1 MKLLFR
7 DITLLDHDG
16 TVKNHADLLTDGV
29 KIVSVCDTGKILPDA
44 DRVIDGRGKAL
55 LPAFYNLHT
64 HAAMTLFRGYGEDLP
79 LHRWLNERIFP
90 AEDRLYDEAVYAA
103 SLLAGAEML
112 RCGVVSFS
120 DMYFFCEQT
129 AKAVEALGMK
139 ANISR
144 AISCFDPDMTAER
157 DYRFAQAKALH
168 RAWHNACDGRIKID
182 MAIHAEY
189 TMTPSACRWVAEYAA
204 EQNLILQLHLSET
217 AKEQRECIERHGK
230 TPAEFFNSIGVFKAR
245 TVAAHCVHLTERDIA
260 LLKEDGVTAVH
271 NPVSNLK
278 LGSGIMPLSALFAAG
293 VPVTLGTDGAASNN
307 HLDILREM
315 NFAALLQKGRDGVCD
330 TMRAADFLHMA
341 TRAGALAQGRED
353 CGALREGM
361 RADLCMLDLSD
372 IGMQPIYD
380 VATAVVY
387 AADSRAVCMTVADG
401 RILYENGTYP
411 TIDIER
417 LKADFSEIVATYFTR

>member
-230 TPAEFFNSIGVFKAR
+230 TPAEFFHSLGVFKAR

-278 LGSGIMPLSALFAAG
+278 LGSGIMPLSALSAAG

-353 CGALREGM
+353 CGALQEGM

-401 RILYENGTYP
+401 RILYENGIYP

>member
-16 TVKNHADLLTDGV
+16 TVKPHADLLTDGV
-29 KIVSVCDTGKILPDA
+29 KIVAVYDTGKTAPDA

-129 AKAVEALGMK
+129 ARAVEVLGMK

-189 TMTPSACRWVAEYAA
+189 TMTPNACRWVAEYAA
-204 EQNLILQLHLSET
+204 EQGLILQMHLSET

-230 TPAEFFNSIGVFKAR
+230 TPAEFFHSLGVFRAR
-245 TVAAHCVHLTERDIA
+245 TVAAHCVHLTQHDIA
-260 LLKEDGVTAVH
+260 LLKEDCVTAVH

-330 TMRAADFLHMA
+330 TMHAADFLHMA

-380 VATAVVY
+380 AATAVVY

-401 RILYENGTYP
+401 KILYENGTYP

-417 LKADFSEIVATYFTR
+417 LKAEFSEIVATYFTR

>member
-16 TVKNHADLLTDGV
+16 TVKPHADLLTDGV
-29 KIVSVCDTGKILPDA
+29 KIVAVYDTGKTAPDA

-129 AKAVEALGMK
+129 ARAVEALGMK

-144 AISCFDPDMTAER
+144 AISCFDPNMTAER

-189 TMTPSACRWVAEYAA
+189 TMTPSA
-204 EQNLILQLHLSET
+204 
-217 AKEQRECIERHGK
+217 
-230 TPAEFFNSIGVFKAR
+230 
-245 TVAAHCVHLTERDIA
+245 
-260 LLKEDGVTAVH
+260 
-271 NPVSNLK
+271 
-278 LGSGIMPLSALFAAG
+278 SAG
-293 VPVTLGTDGAASNN
+293 
-307 HLDILREM
+307 LR
-315 NFAALLQKGRDGVCD
+315 N
-330 TMRAADFLHMA
+330 MR
-341 TRAGALAQGRED
+341 R
-353 CGALREGM
+353 
-361 RADLCMLDLSD
+361 
-372 IGMQPIYD
+372 
-380 VATAVVY
+380 
-387 AADSRAVCMTVADG
+387 SRG
-401 RILYENGTYP
+401 
-411 TIDIER
+411 
-417 LKADFSEIVATYFTR
+417 

>member
-16 TVKNHADLLTDGV
+16 TVKPHADLLTDGV
-29 KIVSVCDTGKILPDA
+29 KIVAVYDTGKTAPDA

-129 AKAVEALGMK
+129 ARAVEALGMK

-144 AISCFDPDMTAER
+144 AISCFDPNMTAER

-204 EQNLILQLHLSET
+204 EQGLILQMHLSET

-230 TPAEFFNSIGVFKAR
+230 TPAEFFHSLGVFKAR
-245 TVAAHCVHLTERDIA
+245 TVAAHCVHLTEHDIA

-278 LGSGIMPLSALFAAG
+278 LGSGSMPLSALFAAG

-315 NFAALLQKGRDGVCD
+315 NFAALLQKGKDGVCD
-330 TMRAADFLHMA
+330 TMHAADFLHMA

-380 VATAVVY
+380 AATAVVY

-401 RILYENGTYP
+401 KILYENGTYP

-417 LKADFSEIVATYFTR
+417 LKAEFSEIVATYFTR